1 MPMFLCLFPED
12 FPIIKK
18 YSYSQLIKN
27 PDHIKLKNIVCF
39 DVPHC
44 FILIFIE
51 YRPNFA
57 G

>member
-1 MPMFLCLFPED
+1 MFLCLFPED

-27 PDHIKLKNIVCF
+27 SDHIQLKNIVCF
-39 DVPHC
+39 DVPRC

-51 YRPNFA
+51 YRPDFV